1 MSEIKVDE
9 ASGVIVTNLDDAK
22 LKFGSWLRGVREGAG
37 LSLDAVAHQ
46 TKINKNYLLSLESGD
61 LSALPGKVFG
71 RGFVKSI
78 TRLLKTD
85 GEEGLRLYDACWGS
99 AIITAIQDLPESNP
113 TDVHNTKSVKA
124 RMSEPINT
132 SSAVTRRLMGG
143 GFAPAGEKPR
153 LPSISRSAD
162 FWRPSDSMRLV
173 FRSFAS
179 PYLRLWVLGVAVTLF
194 AGLVFGRWAASHWH
208 QQRLSSNHN
217 KAVSLSTT
225 ATSLTPREA
234 EQNVTS
240 DDLSKPNTGSV
251 SSIDGLVTAPKLP
264 VKTLAKNEDNPLY
277 LPSASA
283 VAFEQVLELRVINPV
298 EIRLTIDGKKQ
309 ENTWFKADSYRFT
322 FSNLA
327 ELYLLDASEVEVTY
341 NGQPLGVLGNKGRKR
356 RIYFQA
362 KAASSDFPL

>member
-1 MSEIKVDE
+1 MSEIKADE

-99 AIITAIQDLPESNP
+99 AIIAAVPDSPASNLTDL
-113 TDVHNTKSVKA
+113 HNTKSVKA
-124 RMSEPINT
+124 RISEPINT
-132 SSAVTRRLMGG
+132 SSVVTRRLMGG

-153 LPSISRSAD
+153 LPSMPRSAD

-173 FRSFAS
+173 FRSFMS
-179 PYLRLWVLGVAVTLF
+179 PYLRLWVLGLAVTLF

-208 QQRLSSNHN
+208 QQRLSSNRNH
-217 KAVSLSTT
+217 AASLSTT
-225 ATSLTPREA
+225 VTSTPA
-234 EQNVTS
+234 QAGQNVAS
-240 DDLSKPNTGSV
+240 NDLSNSNMGAV
-251 SSIDGLVTAPKLP
+251 SSIDGLATVTTLP

-277 LPSASA
+277 LPSASG

-309 ENTWFKADSYRFT
+309 ENTWFKSDSYRFT